1 MPEKMLN
8 WNCEK
13 CGSLLGRIEENLE
26 TLQIKIR
33 DVYLWITGGE
43 ITMTCRKCGTMN
55 QLSQSVQT
63 PFSEIKS
70 KAISDKQ

>member
-43 ITMTCRKCGTMN
+43 VTMTCRKCGTMN
-55 QLSQSVQT
+55 QLSQSTQT
-63 PFSEIKS
+63 PFSEIKN
-70 KAISDKQ
+70 KVVSD